1 MVNKM
6 STSFVK
12 DIMRNSV
19 ISIDESMTVKDA
31 AQIMTDTKVG
41 CVIITKEI
49 APVGI
54 LTERDFV
61 TKIISNQMPYSTVL
75 SEVMSSPLVSI
86 SADETVWEA
95 AETMKTKKIHKLPVV
110 DENKMVGIIT
120 ATDLVKVSSVGSDSN
135 MRQIADQIL
144 IRMRNDKYCR

>member
-1 MVNKM
+1 M

-19 ISIDESMTVKDA
+19 ISIDESMTIKDA

-41 CVIITKEI
+41 CVIITKEN

-61 TKIISNQMPYSTVL
+61 AKIASNQMPYSTLL
-75 SEVMSSPLVSI
+75 SDVMSSPLVTI

-135 MRQIADQIL
+135 MRHIADEIL
-144 IRMRNDKYCR
+144 IRMRSDKY

>member
-6 STSFVK
+6 SNSFVK

-19 ISIDESMTVKDA
+19 ITIDESMTIKDA

-41 CVIITKEI
+41 CVIITKEN

-61 TKIISNQMPYSTVL
+61 TKIASNQMPYSTL
-75 SEVMSSPLVSI
+75 LAEVMSSPLVTI
-86 SADETVWEA
+86 NADETLWEA

-120 ATDLVKVSSVGSDSN
+120 ATDLVKISSVGSDSN
-135 MRQIADQIL
+135 MRHIADEIL
-144 IRMRNDKYCR
+144 IRMRSDKY